1 MSGAAPSPD
10 LERFVGEMPTERRPI
25 LDLMRE
31 AAAAQP
37 EGARVLD
44 AGAGTAPYREL
55 FAHCDYA
62 TADWEASMHE
72 GARTADIVAS
82 LDALP
87 VPDASFDAVLNTQV
101 LEHVTDPVKVA
112 SELHRV
118 LVPGGR
124 LWLTAPL
131 LWPLHE
137 EPYDFWRFTSHGLRQ
152 VLEQAGFRV
161 ERLEPRGGYFSA
173 LATVLAGA
181 PYWTGPAPRREP
193 LRRALAL
200 ALHSVAPLVRRL
212 DALDGQRSLT
222 LGYACVAS
230 RPE

>member
-1 MSGAAPSPD
+1 VSPE
-10 LERFVGEMPTERRPI
+10 LERFVAEMPTERGPI
-25 LDLMRE
+25 LALMRE
-31 AAAAQP
+31 AAAALP
-37 EGARVLD
+37 AGARVLD
-44 AGAGTAPYREL
+44 AGAGTAPYREC
-55 FAHCDYA
+55 FAHCSYM
-62 TADWEASMHE
+62 TADWEASVHP
-72 GARTADIVAS
+72 GARRSDIVAS

-101 LEHVTDPVKVA
+101 LEHVADPGKVA
-112 SELHRV
+112 SELLRV

-137 EPYDFWRFTSHGLRQ
+137 EPYDFWRFTAHGLRQ
-152 VLEQAGFRV
+152 VLEQAGFRI
-161 ERLEPRGGYFSA
+161 ERIEPRGGYFNA

-193 LRRALAL
+193 LRLALAL
-200 ALHSVAPLVRRL
+200 ALRLAGTLVRRL
-212 DALDGQRSLT
+212 DSLDGQRTLT
-222 LGYACVAS
+222 LGYACVAL